1 HGNMATYSMD
11 IMDISEE
18 ATTFDYDFSMPCQ
31 KMNIKE
37 LGAKFLPPLYSFVLI
52 VGLLGNILVVLILTK
67 YKRFKSMTNIYL
79 FNLAISDLLFLF
91 TLPFWI
97 DYAKKNDWVFG
108 HTMCKI
114 LSGLYYMGLYSE
126 IFFIVLLTI
135 DRYLAVVYAVFA
147 LKARTV
153 TFGIFTSI
161 VTWGL
166 SALAALPEV
175 IFHESQEDL
184 ENHICSPRY
193 PENNEATWKRFQALR
208 MNILGLAIPL
218 AIMIICYTGIIKKL
232 LRCRNEKKYKAVKL
246 IFVIMIVFFLFWA
259 PYNLTLLLT
268 AFQSSFFT
276 ADCERSKQ
284 LDLAMQVT
292 EVIAY
297 THCCVNP
304 VIYAFVG
311 ERFRKYL
318 CLFVRRHIAVHL
330 CKYIPFLP
338 GEKLERVSSIS
349 PSTGEQELSAAF

>member
-1 HGNMATYSMD
+1 METTFMD
-11 IMDISEE
+11 PREE
-18 ATTFDYDFSMPCQ
+18 TTTFDYDYGFPCE
-31 KMNIKE
+31 KMNIKN
-37 LGAKFLPPLYSFVLI
+37 LGAKFLPPLYSFVFI
-52 VGLLGNILVVLILTK
+52 VGLLGNVMVVLILIK

-79 FNLAISDLLFLF
+79 FNLSISDLLFLL

-97 DYAKKNDWVFG
+97 HYARQNDWVFG
-108 HTMCKI
+108 HTMCKL
-114 LSGLYYMGLYSE
+114 LSGFYYMGLYSE

-161 VTWGL
+161 ITWGL
-166 SALAALPEV
+166 SALAAFPEF
-175 IFHESQEDL
+175 IFYESQKDMDKQ
-184 ENHICSPRY
+184 ICSPHY
-193 PENNEATWKRFQALR
+193 PENNEDKWKRFHALR

-232 LRCRNEKKYKAVKL
+232 LRCRNDKKYKAVRL
-246 IFVIMIVFFLFWA
+246 IFVIMIVFFLFWT
-259 PYNLTLLLT
+259 PYNLTLLLS
-268 AFQSSFFT
+268 AFQASFFRG
-276 ADCERSKQ
+276 DCERSKQ
-284 LDLAMQVT
+284 LDVAMQVT

-318 CLFVRRHIAVHL
+318 CHFFHRHIVVHL
-330 CKYIPFLP
+330 CNYIPFLP
-338 GEKLERVSSIS
+338 SEKLERVSSIS
-349 PSTGEQELSAAF
+349 PSTGVQELSAAF

>member
-1 HGNMATYSMD
+1 MTTYFLDS
-11 IMDISEE
+11 SEE
-18 ATTFDYDFSMPCQ
+18 ATTFDYGSSTPCQ
-31 KMNIKE
+31 KMTIKT
-37 LGAKFLPPLYSFVLI
+37 LGAKFLPPLYSFVFI
-52 VGLLGNILVVLILTK
+52 VGLLGNLMVVLILTK

-79 FNLAISDLLFLF
+79 FNLSISDLLFLF

-97 DYAKKNDWVFG
+97 HYARQSDWVFG

-147 LKARTV
+147 MKARRA
-153 TFGIFTSI
+153 TFGIITSI
-161 VTWGL
+161 ITWCL
-166 SALAALPEV
+166 SVLAAVPEF
-175 IFHESQEDL
+175 IFYESQNDMDM
-184 ENHICSPRY
+184 HICTPHY
-193 PENNEATWKRFQALR
+193 PIHNVDTWKRFHALR

-232 LRCRNEKKYKAVKL
+232 LNCRNDKKYKAVRL
-246 IFVIMIVFFLFWA
+246 IFVIMIVFFLFWT
-259 PYNLTLLLT
+259 PYNLTLLLSI
-268 AFQSSFFT
+268 FQASIFEG
-276 ADCERSKQ
+276 DCEKSNQ
-284 LDLAMQVT
+284 LDVALQVT

-311 ERFRKYL
+311 ERFRKYF
-318 CLFVRRHIAVHL
+318 CHFVRRHIVIHL
-330 CKYIPFLP
+330 CNYIPFLP

-349 PSTGEQELSAAF
+349 PSTGVQELSAAF

>member
-1 HGNMATYSMD
+1 MATSPTD
-11 IMDISEE
+11 TSEE
-18 ATTFDYDFSMPCQ
+18 TTTYDYESWTPCQ
-31 KMNIKE
+31 KMNIKT
-37 LGAKFLPPLYSFVLI
+37 LGAKFLPPLYSFVFI
-52 VGLLGNILVVLILTK
+52 VGLLGNVMVLLILTK

-79 FNLAISDLLFLF
+79 FNLSISDLLFLF

-97 DYAKKNDWVFG
+97 HYTRQNDWVFG

-114 LSGLYYMGLYSE
+114 LSGLCYLGLYSE

-161 VTWGL
+161 ITWGL
-166 SALAALPEV
+166 SALAALPEF

-184 ENHICSPRY
+184 ESHICSPHY
-193 PENNEATWKRFQALR
+193 PEYNEDKWKHFQALR

-232 LRCRNEKKYKAVKL
+232 LRCRNDKKYKAVRL
-246 IFVIMIVFFLFWA
+246 IFVIMIVFFLFWT
-259 PYNLTLLLT
+259 PYNLTLLLS
-268 AFQSSFFT
+268 AFQASFFGGN
-276 ADCERSKQ
+276 CERSKQ
-284 LDLAMQVT
+284 LDVAMQVT

-318 CLFVRRHIAVHL
+318 CHFVRRHIVVHL
-330 CKYIPFLP
+330 FNYIPFLP
-338 GEKLERVSSIS
+338 GEKLERASSIS
-349 PSTGEQELSAAF
+349 PSTGVQELSAAF

>member
-1 HGNMATYSMD
+1 MTTSFMD
-11 IMDISEE
+11 TSEE
-18 ATTFDYDFSMPCQ
+18 ATTFDYDSAMPCQ
-31 KMNIKE
+31 KTNIKA

-52 VGLLGNILVVLILTK
+52 VGLLGNVMVVLILTK
-67 YKRFKSMTNIYL
+67 YKRFKSMTSIYL
-79 FNLAISDLLFLF
+79 LNLAISDLLFLF

-97 DYAKKNDWVFG
+97 HYARQNDWVFG

-114 LSGLYYMGLYSE
+114 LSGLYYLGLYSE

-161 VTWGL
+161 ITWCL
-166 SALAALPEV
+166 SALAALPEF

-184 ENHICSPRY
+184 ENHICGPHY
-193 PENNEATWKRFQALR
+193 PENNEDKWKRFQALR

-232 LRCRNEKKYKAVKL
+232 LRCRNEKKYKAVRL
-246 IFVIMIVFFLFWA
+246 IFVIMIVFFLFWT
-259 PYNLTLLLT
+259 PYNLTLLLS
-268 AFQSSFFT
+268 AFQASFFKG
-276 ADCERSKQ
+276 DCERSKQ
-284 LDLAMQVT
+284 LDVAMQVT
-292 EVIAY
+292 EVIAF

-318 CLFVRRHIAVHL
+318 CHFIRRHIVVHL
-330 CKYIPFLP
+330 CNYIPFLP